1 MCSRQ
6 RLTSSAASTS
16 YTSPPRLTQQDHDN
30 AIDRRTSLRGS
41 LAGATLL
48 AASAG
53 SIAVDDHDVCYDSLG
68 SESDTASRSKVHP
81 TDSNRIHH
89 LLQQPRSKYSSIRS
103 SYWSRTDFGVGNHYT
118 KNYFVPSICEPPSKT
133 PGDSQQQRSWY
144 HSFYN
149 SYYKDDKGNKE
160 KEYKSHEGKNDYDSK
175 SAETPQEASKSE
187 SFFDMAQQ
195 WASGN
200 LPTPTSNSSSE
211 NTDHSKKVDN
221 ADMDNDSNSE
231 KGAKSN
237 GRLAKEESTIGPE
250 AFLRQFGLLKGVI
263 GPVSSSEK
271 GETNRDISQH
281 EEKQKKQQ
289 KEQQQRDDTSNE
301 LDGAMKDSLESFLN
315 RIRNSGEVP
324 SISSLVEKLPTSSSS
339 DESQPDRSDSDANYS
354 NNRDGNMFEN
364 FFSFA
369 KNIKANSF
377 FSSSTSKKESS
388 PPDITEIIQ
397 QAQSIASQLSSYSS
411 SPSTSSQQSSSP
423 SLEDSLSSSPGFLS
437 QVLYF
442 QRNARAIQNAFE
454 SSFGPL
460 LSKLPDNKSEIF
472 QSLSPTTL
480 HYYLE
485 EQDSVKSPSWKRRM
499 HRFQPS
505 VEVERV
511 EELNEALILS
521 ELSYADSVEEVR
533 EGLNALYRDGSS
545 SSSSFSLSNSSRPHW
560 ELLFC
565 DTQSRPN
572 QPSHFLA
579 IQKNSSKYDDALHI
593 LMVVR
598 GTKSMSDLITDAM
611 MEATDY
617 EIPVPGN
624 DNNGSSIRG
633 KAHSG
638 MIQSGQYLVQRHKKL
653 LSTLLKL
660 SNKQKIEVTLIGHSL
675 GAGAATIAAMEW
687 NSKAYLRR
695 QRQQKNDDSS
705 STRDNTNDDDVEA
718 YNIPISAHVVGFGC
732 PALLSEQLSRSTR
745 DYVTTVI
752 ADADFIP
759 RMSGA
764 TLVNLLLDLRKL
776 DYRKQAERDVEQALR
791 ELQTRFTGYSSSS
804 SDNGSEKNS
813 LPFNIDDDDIKKV
826 MNFVHSGLEKVIPSS
841 TPSPS
846 AFPPG
851 QEQNE
856 IDEGSNTDGGRKENW
871 EERMKPVLFPPG
883 TCIHFY
889 RDGSGIDGTYVPC
902 TFFNEIDVARTMVND
917 HLISSGYR
925 RIFLNLMRD
934 FHRDDH
940 FSFES
945 NKMNDSTSK

>member
-1 MCSRQ
+1 
-6 RLTSSAASTS
+6 
-16 YTSPPRLTQQDHDN
+16 
-30 AIDRRTSLRGS
+30 
-41 LAGATLL
+41 
-48 AASAG
+48 
-53 SIAVDDHDVCYDSLG
+53 
-68 SESDTASRSKVHP
+68 
-81 TDSNRIHH
+81 
-89 LLQQPRSKYSSIRS
+89 
-103 SYWSRTDFGVGNHYT
+103 
-118 KNYFVPSICEPPSKT
+118 
-133 PGDSQQQRSWY
+133 
-144 HSFYN
+144 
-149 SYYKDDKGNKE
+149 
-160 KEYKSHEGKNDYDSK
+160 
-175 SAETPQEASKSE
+175 
-187 SFFDMAQQ
+187 
-195 WASGN
+195 
-200 LPTPTSNSSSE
+200 
-211 NTDHSKKVDN
+211 
-221 ADMDNDSNSE
+221 
-231 KGAKSN
+231 
-237 GRLAKEESTIGPE
+237 
-250 AFLRQFGLLKGVI
+250 
-263 GPVSSSEK
+263 
-271 GETNRDISQH
+271 
-281 EEKQKKQQ
+281 
-289 KEQQQRDDTSNE
+289 
-301 LDGAMKDSLESFLN
+301 
-315 RIRNSGEVP
+315 
-324 SISSLVEKLPTSSSS
+324 
-339 DESQPDRSDSDANYS
+339 
-354 NNRDGNMFEN
+354 
-364 FFSFA
+364 
-369 KNIKANSF
+369 
-377 FSSSTSKKESS
+377 
-388 PPDITEIIQ
+388 
-397 QAQSIASQLSSYSS
+397 
-411 SPSTSSQQSSSP
+411 
-423 SLEDSLSSSPGFLS
+423 
-437 QVLYF
+437 
-442 QRNARAIQNAFE
+442 
-454 SSFGPL
+454 
-460 LSKLPDNKSEIF
+460 
-472 QSLSPTTL
+472 
-480 HYYLE
+480 
-485 EQDSVKSPSWKRRM
+485 
-499 HRFQPS
+499 
-505 VEVERV
+505 
-511 EELNEALILS
+511 
-521 ELSYADSVEEVR
+521 
-533 EGLNALYRDGSS
+533 
-545 SSSSFSLSNSSRPHW
+545 
-560 ELLFC
+560 
-565 DTQSRPN
+565 
-572 QPSHFLA
+572 
-579 IQKNSSKYDDALHI
+579 
-593 LMVVR
+593 
-598 GTKSMSDLITDAM
+598 MSDLITDAM